1 MPASAA
7 GSSRTSYVPAAAIPA
22 NTTYLDLVLQ
32 CPRCGVEFQDFH
44 CPACS
49 FHLRYQDG
57 IVHSMPP
64 ERVTHYARFMEDYE
78 QIRAAEGRGSDSSDF
93 YLSLPYADVSGRNSK
108 QWKIRARS
116 YDYLIEHILRPNLPA
131 SGARVLDLGA
141 GNCWMSFRLAAAG
154 YRPCAVDLLINDRDG
169 LGAAE
174 HYRNHLAGCFPRFQ
188 AELSRLPFQTEQFQA
203 VVFNAS
209 FHYAEDDEAAL
220 GEALRC
226 VQPGGIVAISDTP
239 WYSCEES
246 GRQMVSERRAAFR
259 QRYGTPSD
267 SIRSIDYLTD
277 ERLRR
282 LEARFSIQWTSH
294 TPPYGFRWAM
304 RPLVA
309 KLRNKREPSQFRIYV
324 ARKDSA

>member
-1 MPASAA
+1 MRASTA
-7 GSSRTSYVPAAAIPA
+7 GNSRTTYALATAVAADV
-22 NTTYLDLVLQ
+22 TCLGLFLQ
-32 CPRCGVEFQDFH
+32 CPRCGLELQDLH
-44 CPACS
+44 CPGCS

-57 IVHSMPP
+57 IVHTLPP
-64 ERVTHYARFMEDYE
+64 ERVAHFARFMEDYE
-78 QIRAAEGRGSDSSDF
+78 RIRAAEGRGSESAEF
-93 YLSLPYADVSGRNSK
+93 YLGLPYADASGRNDK

-116 YDYLIEHILRPNLPA
+116 YDYLIERILQPNLQG
-131 SGARVLDLGA
+131 GARVLDLGA

-174 HYRNHLAGCFPRFQ
+174 HYRNHLAELFPRFQ
-188 AELSRLPFQTEQFQA
+188 AELACLPFQNEQFEA

-209 FHYAEDDEAAL
+209 FHYAEGDEAAL

-226 VQPGGIVAISDTP
+226 VKPDGIVVISDTP
-239 WYSCEES
+239 WYSCEEN

-259 QRYGTPSD
+259 ESYGTASD

-282 LEARFSIQWTSH
+282 LETKFSIQWTSH
-294 TPPYGFRWAM
+294 VPRYGFQWAM
-304 RPLVA
+304 RPLMA

-324 ARKDSA
+324 AQKDSA